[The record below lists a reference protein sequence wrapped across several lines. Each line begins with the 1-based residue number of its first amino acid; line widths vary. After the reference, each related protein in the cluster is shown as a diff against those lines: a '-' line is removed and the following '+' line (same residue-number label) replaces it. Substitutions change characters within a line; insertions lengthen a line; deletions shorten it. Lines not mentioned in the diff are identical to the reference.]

1 MTDKERE
8 DYLLLVHNAVEY
20 YQGQLKKA
28 KLRLEKQYL
37 IYNSAELSYLF
48 AVDEYEN
55 HIRRIREQC
64 KEKGLSDAEIDA
76 LTKWRED

>member
-1 MTDKERE
+1 MPDKERE
-8 DYLLLVHNAVEY
+8 DYIALVHNAVEF
-20 YQGQLKKA
+20 YQGQLKQA

-37 IYNSAELSYLF
+37 IYNSAQLSYMF
-48 AVDEYEN
+48 AVDEYET

-64 KEKGLSDAEIDA
+64 KEKGLSDAEIEA